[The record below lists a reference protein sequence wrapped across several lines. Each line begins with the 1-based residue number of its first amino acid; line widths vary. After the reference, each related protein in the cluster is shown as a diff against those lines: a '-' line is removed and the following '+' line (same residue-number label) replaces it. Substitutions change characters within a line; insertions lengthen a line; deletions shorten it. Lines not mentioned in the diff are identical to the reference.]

1 MTSRY
6 GAAISVVFKTQRR
19 EHCRAYVTEA
29 ATQKT
34 GERASEMG
42 ELFFDGS

>member
-6 GAAISVVFKTQRR
+6 SAAISVVFKTQRR
-19 EHCRAYVTEA
+19 AHSPAYATEA
-29 ATQKT
+29 AAQKT
-34 GERASEMG
+34 GEKANKIG